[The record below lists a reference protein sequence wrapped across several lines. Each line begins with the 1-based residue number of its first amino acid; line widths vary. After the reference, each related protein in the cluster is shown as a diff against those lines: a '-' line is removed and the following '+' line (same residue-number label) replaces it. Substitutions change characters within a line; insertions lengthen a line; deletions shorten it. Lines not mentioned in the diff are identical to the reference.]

1 MADVTRAHRAVI
13 ARVLRGDGRASPALR
28 RAAFD
33 NAGLAAPVSAL
44 INKVTIHASKISDAD
59 IAAARTAG
67 LNEDQ
72 IFEIVVCAALGTGHA
87 AVPCGSRRFGG
98 CDRPC
103 PRGWMR

>member
-72 IFEIVVCAALGTGHA
+72 IFEIVVCAALGQATRQYCAALDALAAATGPARA
-87 AVPCGSRRFGG
+87 AG
-98 CDRPC
+98 
-103 PRGWMR
+103 